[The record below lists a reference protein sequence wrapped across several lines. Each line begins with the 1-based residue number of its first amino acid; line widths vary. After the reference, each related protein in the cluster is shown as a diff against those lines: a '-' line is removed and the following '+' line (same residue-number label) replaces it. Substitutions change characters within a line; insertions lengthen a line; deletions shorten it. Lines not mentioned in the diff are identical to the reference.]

1 MITGISGS
9 ETNPLQGNAG
19 RPVLSRAVSPDAPA
33 PAAQAES
40 VVVNPQANLVAKVA
54 EQPRVRAD
62 QVDRA
67 RQLLASP
74 NYPPRAIVEAVAKL
88 IADSRQE

>member
-19 RPVLSRAVSPDAPA
+19 RPVLSRAATPAAPA
-33 PAAQAES
+33 PAAEIPAA
-40 VVVNPQANLVAKVA
+40 VVNQQAALVAKVA
-54 EQPRVRAD
+54 EQPAVRAD
-62 QVDRA
+62 QVERA
-67 RQLLASP
+67 KQLLASP

-88 IADSRQE
+88 IAESQPE

>member
-19 RPVLSRAVSPDAPA
+19 RPVLSRAASSATPA
-33 PAAQAES
+33 PTAEIPS
-40 VVVNPQANLVAKVA
+40 AVVNPQVALAAKVS
-54 EQPRVRAD
+54 EQPAVRTD
-62 QVDRA
+62 QVERA
-67 RQLLASP
+67 KQLLSSP

-88 IADSRQE
+88 IADSQPE

>member
-19 RPVLSRAVSPDAPA
+19 RPVLPRAVN
-33 PAAQAES
+33 PAAPTPAAEADS
-40 VVVNPQANLVAKVA
+40 AVVNTQADLLAKVA

>member
-19 RPVLSRAVSPDAPA
+19 RTVLPRAASPAAPA
-33 PAAQAES
+33 PAAEIPAA
-40 VVVNPQANLVAKVA
+40 VVNQQAALVVKVA
-54 EQPRVRAD
+54 EQPAVRAD
-62 QVDRA
+62 QVERA
-67 RQLLASP
+67 KQLLASP

-88 IADSRQE
+88 IADSQAE